1 MRNADRMNPEEPVID
16 DPDAPQQN
24 PIDDVD
30 DPQEPIL
37 PTSYQV

>member
-1 MRNADRMNPEEPVID
+1 MNPEEPVID

-30 DPQEPIL
+30 DPQAPVL
-37 PTSYQV
+37 PTSYQL